1 MKSAITLVKGA
12 RLIVEHCMT
21 VKANDKVLIIADD
34 DHMAEAQSVAGVAYS
49 LGAYPVIANVTHHVK
64 AALASMSVPME
75 PPAHVAQA
83 MLHSDEI
90 IIVTNLEW
98 ANRFAHVDPV
108 KASVE
113 KGAKIASIEE
123 GLGEWDLEIED
134 IELTTSRAEKIMAAM
149 EGAKWARVTNPAGTD
164 VNICIEGR
172 PPLKVVPVKEP
183 GVMMGP
189 IPLWG
194 EVAYAAVEDKTYGKI
209 VVDGIMLGVGVSGT
223 LPEPMTWT
231 IENGRAVDITGGEAA
246 EKAAQGRGR
255 GRGERQ
261 HHRRIR
267 HRHQPKGKIGQPL
280 GKGHDGHRA
289 FRFGRQRPLLPRRP
303 ELVQRAP
310 GRQRPRRDNR
320 SGRQADHERRQA
332 GHLNLKENI
341 L

>member
-1 MKSAITLVKGA
+1 MKTPITLIKGA

-21 VKANDKVLIIADD
+21 VKADDKVLIIADD
-34 DHMAEAQSVAGVAYS
+34 DHLPIAESVAGVAVS
-49 LGAYPVIANVTHHVK
+49 LGAYPVIANVTHHVT
-64 AALASMSVPME
+64 AALASMAVPME
-75 PPAHVAQA
+75 PPQHLAQA

-90 IIVTNLEW
+90 IITTNLEW

-108 KASVE
+108 KGSVE

-134 IELTTSRAEKIMAAM
+134 IELITERAEKIMAAM

-164 VNICIEGR
+164 VKVCIEGR

-194 EVAYAAVEDKTYGKI
+194 EVAYAAMEDKTEGKI

-231 IENGRAVDITGGEAA
+231 IVGGRAVDISGGEAA
-246 EKAAQGRGR
+246 EKLRTVIKNASASATTVAEFAIGTSHKETLGSPS
-255 GRGERQ
+255 E
-261 HHRRIR
+261 
-267 HRHQPKGKIGQPL
+267 KGMLGTVHFALGDNAHCYPGGQSWCEVHL
-280 GKGHDGHRA
+280 DGSLREVSIEVDGKMIMKDG
-289 FRFGRQRPLLPRRP
+289 
-303 ELVQRAP
+303 ELV
-310 GRQRPRRDNR
+310 
-320 SGRQADHERRQA
+320 
-332 GHLNLKENI
+332 I
-341 L
+341 

>member
-1 MKSAITLVKGA
+1 MKTPITLIKGA

-21 VKANDKVLIIADD
+21 VKADDKVLIIADD
-34 DHMAEAQSVAGVAYS
+34 DHLPIAESVAGVAVS
-49 LGAYPVIANVTHHVK
+49 LGAYPVIANVTHHVS
-64 AALASMSVPME
+64 AALASMAVPME
-75 PPAHVAQA
+75 PPQHLAQA

-90 IIVTNLEW
+90 IITTNLEW

-108 KASVE
+108 KGSVE

-134 IELTTSRAEKIMAAM
+134 IELITERAEKIMAAM

-164 VNICIEGR
+164 VKICIEGR

-194 EVAYAAVEDKTYGKI
+194 EVAYAAVEDKTEGKI

-231 IENGRAVDITGGEAA
+231 IAAGRAVDISGGEAA
-246 EKAAQGRGR
+246 EKLRTVIENASASANTVAEFAIGTSHKEILGSPSEKGMLGTVHFALGDNAHCYPGGQSWCEVHLDGSL
-255 GRGERQ
+255 RQ
-261 HHRRIR
+261 VTIEVD
-267 HRHQPKGKIGQPL
+267 GKTIMT
-280 GKGHDGHRA
+280 DG
-289 FRFGRQRPLLPRRP
+289 
-303 ELVQRAP
+303 ELV
-310 GRQRPRRDNR
+310 
-320 SGRQADHERRQA
+320 
-332 GHLNLKENI
+332 I
-341 L
+341 